1 MKTWLYLT
9 AEGLATPSLDW
20 PCCVWSSTGQR
31 RLMPLIQAAPGLKG
45 QAVDLLLP
53 MELCSWVRSEPWPA
67 RRRPAAQTIAFAV
80 EDQLGESLEKLHL
93 SVGTRDPQGRYPV
106 MVINR
111 ERFTAVL
118 QLLKEAGIE
127 VRSVFV
133 DADRLPRDQTL
144 GVWWFGRWMLGGGL
158 SARLTLAEDGLTLL
172 KPGLPLD
179 IQWRDERQE
188 RADADQWLTQASPQ
202 AINLLHGDFA
212 RQRKRLPWRLG
223 GLAMAMLLALNWGAS
238 EARIHFLDSQ
248 GRELYSRNEQQFKAL
263 YPEQTRIVD
272 LAAQLGA
279 LQNQGAEP
287 QGSRIAGLVN
297 LVEQVI
303 GASPVEVQRIEFRQG
318 DGWKIQLTANSFA
331 ELELLRE
338 RGRQQGTPVRIDNAS
353 KNQNRVQATLTVEQE
368 A

>member
-31 RLMPLIQAAPGLKG
+31 QLMPLNQAASELKG

-53 MELCSWVRSEPWPA
+53 MELCSWVRSEPWPS
-67 RRRPAAQTIAFAV
+67 RRRPAAQATAFAV
-80 EDQLGESLEKLHL
+80 EEQLGESLEKLHL

-106 MVINR
+106 MVIDR
-111 ERFTAVL
+111 ERFAAML
-118 QLLKEAGIE
+118 QLLKEVGIE

-133 DADRLPRDQTL
+133 DADRLPQGQAL

-158 SARLTLAEDGLTLL
+158 PARLTLTEDGLALL
-172 KPGLPLD
+172 KPGLPTD
-179 IQWRDERQE
+179 MQWRDERQE
-188 RADADQWLTQASPQ
+188 MADADQWLTLASPQ
-202 AINLLHGDFA
+202 AINLRHGDFA
-212 RQRKRLPWRLG
+212 RQRNRLPWHLG
-223 GLAMAMLLALNWGAS
+223 GLAVALLLALNWGAS
-238 EARIHFLDSQ
+238 EARIHFLESQ

-318 DGWKIQLTANSFA
+318 DGWKIQLNANSFA

-353 KNQNRVQATLTVEQE
+353 KNQNGVQATLTVEQE